1 MAQQRRKKVSGW
13 WAVAGVAAI
22 VALALAVVWASGP
35 GTGVNVALRVWALTG
50 YTLVFLSILSS
61 AFLRQ
66 LVRRFGRP
74 FVTIHHVAS
83 LTGLVVLALHY
94 VAAAVQYGTPFVF
107 VQGPSAAWTLFAN
120 GGRIALLL
128 ILVAVAAAWARTRFK
143 SSWRLVHWL
152 NYLAFWVATAHA
164 NLLGQDT
171 QAWPVRAVT
180 LAMAV
185 VVVWVLLRRR
195 LADRP
200 ARGRAA

>member
-1 MAQQRRKKVSGW
+1 
-13 WAVAGVAAI
+13 
-22 VALALAVVWASGP
+22 
-35 GTGVNVALRVWALTG
+35 
-50 YTLVFLSILSS
+50 
-61 AFLRQ
+61 
-66 LVRRFGRP
+66 
-74 FVTIHHVAS
+74 
-83 LTGLVVLALHY
+83 
-94 VAAAVQYGTPFVF
+94 VQYGTPFVF

-128 ILVAVAAAWARTRFK
+128 ILVAAGAAGLGAPSSRAGAW
-143 SSWRLVHWL
+143 SWL